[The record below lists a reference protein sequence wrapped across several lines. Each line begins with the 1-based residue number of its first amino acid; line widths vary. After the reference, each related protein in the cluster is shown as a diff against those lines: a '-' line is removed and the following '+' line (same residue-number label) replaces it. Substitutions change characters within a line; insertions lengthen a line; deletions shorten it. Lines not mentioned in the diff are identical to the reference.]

1 VEIAFNIAYLI
12 IIWALV
18 FAMIRSRKNV
28 DPADK
33 RIVDRFLA
41 MFFLLAL
48 GDTGHVGF
56 RVIAYA
62 RGGLQ
67 ANPLLVGLG
76 ALATAITVTFF
87 YMIVLDVWRIRFG
100 KRFGAFGIL
109 LFLAGV
115 VRLVVMALPGND
127 WGSVVPPEPMGII
140 RNLFLMLQGL
150 GVMFLILRDSIQAK
164 EKAFLWVG
172 ICILISYLF
181 YIPVILFVKTIPV
194 LGMLMIPKTLAY
206 VAIAVIVYRV
216 YFLPV
221 KR

>member
-1 VEIAFNIAYLI
+1 
-12 IIWALV
+12 
-18 FAMIRSRKNV
+18 
-28 DPADK
+28 
-33 RIVDRFLA
+33 
-41 MFFLLAL
+41 
-48 GDTGHVGF
+48 
-56 RVIAYA
+56 
-62 RGGLQ
+62 
-67 ANPLLVGLG
+67 
-76 ALATAITVTFF
+76 
-87 YMIVLDVWRIRFG
+87 
-100 KRFGAFGIL
+100 
-109 LFLAGV
+109 
-115 VRLVVMALPGND
+115 
-127 WGSVVPPEPMGII
+127 MGII